1 MFSKSW
7 IMFPGGKVGI
17 PRLAARPATKNM
29 TNITAPI
36 SYSTSVVAIAAYLTL
51 YNTCGIYREHGTEHE
66 PCPRIDR
73 VA

>member
-1 MFSKSW
+1 
-7 IMFPGGKVGI
+7 MFPGGKVGI

-36 SYSTSVVAIAAYLTL
+36 NISTSVVAIAAYLIL
-51 YNTCGIYREHGTEHE
+51 YNACGVYGEHQIKHE
-66 PCPRIDR
+66 LRRQIDR